1 MPDDSTLRIRDILD
15 PACVQLHV
23 TGNTKR
29 EILAGLVAPVA
40 ATNPRIDAQAL
51 VETLLEREQTSST
64 AIADGIAIPHG
75 RHSVGD
81 KIVCAFGR
89 NREGLDFDSIDGS
102 PTQIFFVLVSPETR
116 PTLHLRWLAHL
127 CRLLPSPEF
136 RQALLSAESP
146 EEVLAAIERAEQ
158 VRAQGTTGK

>member
-15 PACVQLHV
+15 PKRVQLHV
-23 TGNTKR
+23 AGHSKR
-29 EILAGLVAPVA
+29 EILTALVAPIA
-40 ATNPRIDAQAL
+40 ATHPSIDSRAL

-81 KIVCAFGR
+81 KVVCAFGR
-89 NREGLDFDSIDGS
+89 CRDGLEFDSIDGS
-102 PTQIFFVLVSPETR
+102 PTRIFFVLVSPESR

-127 CRLLPSPEF
+127 AVLLRNPEF
-136 RQALLSAESP
+136 RETLLSADSP
-146 EEVLAAIERAEQ
+146 EAVIAAIEHAEQ
-158 VRAQGTTGK
+158 AQAQGTRGK

>member
-15 PACVQLHV
+15 PGRVQLHV
-23 TGNTKR
+23 TGSNKR
-29 EILAGLVAPVA
+29 EILRSLVESI
-40 ATNPRIDAQAL
+40 ATTHPRIDIDAL
-51 VETLLEREQTSST
+51 VETLLDREQTSST

-81 KIVCAFGR
+81 KVVCAFGR

-102 PTQIFFVLVSPETR
+102 PTHIFFVLVSPETR

-127 CRLLPSPEF
+127 AVLLRNPEF
-136 RQALLSAESP
+136 RDALLLADSP
-146 EEVLAAIERAEQ
+146 EAVFAAIDRAEQ
-158 VRAQGTTGK
+158 VHSQGTEGT